1 MNRANGPLARAGA
14 GTAALALVLAACSG
28 GGSKPP
34 HSSPP
39 VPATGAPSAG
49 AGPTNGS
56 GGGKTVAT
64 GINPLTGL
72 RATNNPVI
80 AVKIDDTAAGRPQVG
95 VDQADIVYVKQVEG
109 GLTRLLAVFNTHLP
123 VVEPVR
129 STRADDPELVMEYGP
144 IDYVASGGDHAE
156 LAPLRRSN
164 LRRDL
169 DNNSGRGFAR
179 DSRRVAPFNLTAN
192 LAQIAREMKGP
203 GPKDIGL
210 VWSRTLPHGTSPGTK
225 VRTKVG
231 NTPVEFNWSP
241 KLHRYVRLIG
251 GVVQHT
257 ANGHV
262 ISTPNVIVQFC
273 RSTVYRKD
281 IDTAGNPAQWT
292 HTLGSGHVVVFRDG
306 RRIDGTWSR
315 EAVKDGTTLR
325 DTHGQ
330 PIALAPGGAWFVQTA
345 MGTPLQ

>member
-1 MNRANGPLARAGA
+1 
-14 GTAALALVLAACSG
+14 
-28 GGSKPP
+28 
-34 HSSPP
+34 
-39 VPATGAPSAG
+39 
-49 AGPTNGS
+49 
-56 GGGKTVAT
+56 
-64 GINPLTGL
+64 
-72 RATNNPVI
+72 
-80 AVKIDDTAAGRPQVG
+80 
-95 VDQADIVYVKQVEG
+95 
-109 GLTRLLAVFNTHLP
+109 
-123 VVEPVR
+123 
-129 STRADDPELVMEYGP
+129 
-144 IDYVASGGDHAE
+144 
-156 LAPLRRSN
+156 
-164 LRRDL
+164 
-169 DNNSGRGFAR
+169 
-179 DSRRVAPFNLTAN
+179 
-192 LAQIAREMKGP
+192 MKGP

-231 NTPVEFNWSP
+231 NTPVEFDWSP

-306 RRIDGTWSR
+306 WRIDGTWSR